1 MKAAIFSDF
10 VKYAN
15 FFYSTI
21 SVQPYEDLGV
31 KQSKS
36 MLSLLVFLVGI
47 INMNLM
53 LLSEIVF
60 VIMAVVNGNN
70 FLEATMTMSYIGF
83 VLVGNCKML
92 FIWLQ
97 KSALTRFVNGLKR
110 IFPKDLQSQHN
121 YNLHKYLKECS
132 LITLSFSLLYMILIW
147 TYNLFSIVQFV
158 IYDYWLGVQEVEQ
171 TLPYLMYIP
180 WDWHNHWSYYVVYAA
195 QDLAG
200 YTSAAGQIAS
210 DLFLVACATQLI
222 MHFDY
227 VASTIA
233 GYQSREGE
241 RGLNRGVAKEEDI
254 QFLRNI
260 ARYHAYLLDLSEQIN
275 HVFGLPLLLNFI
287 TSSFVICFVGFQ
299 ITIGASPETVAKL
312 ILFLFSSTAQV
323 YLICHYSQQ
332 LIDASTNIARA
343 VYNQNWSQAD
353 VSYQKM
359 LILIAERAQK
369 PVQLK
374 ATTFVSVSR
383 RTMSEIMQISYKFFA
398 VLRTMYSN
406 K

>member
-15 FFYSTI
+15 FFYATI
-21 SVQPYEDLGV
+21 GVQPYEDLWAKKG
-31 KQSKS
+31 KR
-36 MLSLLVFLVGI
+36 MLSLLIFLVGI

-97 KSALTRFVNGLKR
+97 KAALTRFVNGLKK
-110 IFPKDLQSQHN
+110 IFPKDLQAQHN
-121 YNLHKYLKECS
+121 YNLSKYLKECS
-132 LITLSFSLLYMILIW
+132 RITLSFSLLYMILIW
-147 TYNLFSIVQFV
+147 TYNLFSIVQYI
-158 IYDYWLGVQEVEQ
+158 IYDYWLEVQEVEQ

-180 WDWHNHWSYYVVYAA
+180 WDWHNHWSYYAVYAA

-233 GYQSREGE
+233 GYQSREGAT
-241 RGLNRGVAKEEDI
+241 GMSTAVAKEQDMK
-254 QFLRNI
+254 FMRNI
-260 ARYHAYLLDLSEQIN
+260 TRYHAYLLE
-275 HVFGLPLLLNFI
+275 
-287 TSSFVICFVGFQ
+287 
-299 ITIGASPETVAKL
+299 
-312 ILFLFSSTAQV
+312 
-323 YLICHYSQQ
+323 
-332 LIDASTNIARA
+332 
-343 VYNQNWSQAD
+343 
-353 VSYQKM
+353 
-359 LILIAERAQK
+359 
-369 PVQLK
+369 
-374 ATTFVSVSR
+374 
-383 RTMSEIMQISYKFFA
+383 
-398 VLRTMYSN
+398 
-406 K
+406 